1 MSAAEDRGHYSVRGS
16 SAAGLLDNWYSPLS
30 SISLC
35 LLLSSSIFFFIS
47 CRSDRKTFLLEGT
60 FKGFNQGELYI
71 YGVDGTHKLDT
82 IGVAKGVFR
91 YEVTLEEPVTFALVF
106 PNFSELPVFGE
117 PQAEVEIEGDASHL
131 KETKISG
138 TDLNETMTSFR
149 LKVSSM
155 TPPEA
160 AQAAESFIKE
170 NPASPISLYLL
181 NKYFTQTPKPDYK
194 KAVALI
200 TELRKAQPD
209 EPSLKGLAEKMKGL
223 ESLKDGATLP
233 NFTAKDIN
241 GKTVKSS
248 DLNAPVNVIYTWA
261 KWNYESVSMQRQ
273 LTYFMQQHKDKLKAL
288 GICVDVDSKGC
299 RQTIEKD
306 SVKWSTVY
314 DGKMWEGPLVQQL
327 GLSYIPDN
335 IVTDSKGKII
345 THTLKGFEL
354 QDKLRELL
362 KGKDTSP

>member
-1 MSAAEDRGHYSVRGS
+1 MSAVILFSYLLPLTSYLFIFS
-16 SAAGLLDNWYSPLS
+16 SCG
-30 SISLC
+30 
-35 LLLSSSIFFFIS
+35 
-47 CRSDRKTFLLEGT
+47 SDRQTFLLEGT

-71 YGVDGTHKLDT
+71 YGVNGTRKLDT
-82 IGVAKGVFR
+82 ISVVKGAFR
-91 YEVTLEEPVTFALVF
+91 YEVPLEEPVTFALVF

-117 PQAEVEIEGDASHL
+117 PRTEVEIEGDASHL

-138 TDLNETMTSFR
+138 TELNEAMTSFR
-149 LKVSSM
+149 LKTSQM

-160 AQAAESFIKE
+160 TQAAETFIKE

-181 NKYFTQTPKPDYK
+181 NKYFTQTPTPDYK
-194 KAVALI
+194 KAIALVA
-200 TELRKAQPD
+200 ELCKAQPD

-223 ESLKDGATLP
+223 ESLRDGATLP
-233 NFTAKDIN
+233 SFTAKDIN

-261 KWNYESVSMQRQ
+261 KWNYESVNMQRQ
-273 LTYFMQQHKDKLKAL
+273 LTYFQKQNKDKIKLL
-288 GICVDVDSKGC
+288 GICVDVDLKSC
-299 RQTIEKD
+299 RQTAEKD
-306 SVKWSTVY
+306 SVKWSTIN
-314 DGKMWEGPLVQQL
+314 DRKLWESPLVQKL

-345 THTLKGFEL
+345 THSLKAFDL

-362 KGKDTSP
+362 KDKDKSP

>member
-1 MSAAEDRGHYSVRGS
+1 MKDVIKKILSLGGKV
-16 SAAGLLDNWYSPLS
+16 LLFHLFTFS
-30 SISLC
+30 
-35 LLLSSSIFFFIS
+35 LLS
-47 CRSDRKTFLLEGT
+47 CGSDRQTFLLEGT

-71 YGVDGTHKLDT
+71 YGVNGTHKLDT
-82 IGVAKGVFR
+82 ISVQKGTFR

-106 PNFSELPVFGE
+106 PNFSELPVFAE
-117 PQAEVEIEGDASHL
+117 PHAEVEIEGDASHL

-138 TDLNETMTSFR
+138 TETNKAMTSFR
-149 LKVSSM
+149 LKTSGM

-160 AQAAESFIKE
+160 SQAAEAFIRE

-209 EPSLKGLAEKMKGL
+209 EPSLKGLTEKIKGL
-223 ESLKDGATLP
+223 ENLRDGATLP
-233 NFTAKDIN
+233 SFTARDIN

-248 DLNAPVNVIYTWA
+248 DLDAPVNVIYTWA
-261 KWNYESVSMQRQ
+261 KWNYESVNMQRQ
-273 LTYFMQQHKDKLKAL
+273 LTFFQHQYPGKMKLL
-288 GICVDVDSKGC
+288 GICLDADLKQC
-299 RQTIEKD
+299 RKTIEND
-306 SVKWSTVY
+306 SVKWSTIN

-335 IVTDSKGKII
+335 IMTDSQGKII
-345 THTLKGFEL
+345 AHTLRINEI
-354 QDKLRELL
+354 QDKARKILDD
-362 KGKDTSP
+362 KSD